1 MGTVHFV
8 NWIAQPADGQLRNHN
23 LNGSQTNKMMRIL
36 HKASDQEPND
46 EMLSQLMVGPKTVT
60 ETWTHEGAVIE
71 FRFEAF
77 EQAPNY
83 KMLLAVSLQT
93 S

>member
-23 LNGSQTNKMMRIL
+23 LNRSQTNKMMRIL

-46 EMLSQLMVGPKTVT
+46 EMLNQLKVDPKTMT
-60 ETWTHEGAVIE
+60 KPEQNTSIKIVIE
-71 FRFEAF
+71 ACERE
-77 EQAPNY
+77 PNDNY
-83 KMLLAVSLQT
+83 RLCCQP
-93 S
+93 